1 MPALSFGRDDRS
13 EHRPP
18 RNLPPAEREIFQIAF
33 HFQAHA
39 QADEDDDEKIE
50 QENADIDDKLPVH
63 ALLGD
68 RISTARKVDRA
79 LRRAM
84 LNNSGLASR
93 ISH

>member
-1 MPALSFGRDDRS
+1 M
-13 EHRPP
+13 
-18 RNLPPAEREIFQIAF
+18 LPPAEREIFEVVLLS
-33 HFQAHA
+33 AHA

-50 QENADIDDKLPVH
+50 EENAGYRSTELPVH
-63 ALLGD
+63 ALFGD

-93 ISH
+93 VSH